1 MTNQTNPTLYAKD
14 KSGGLKVWSVT
25 TDGSSIYVQ
34 HGKLGGKQQVKE
46 TVCEPKNVGRANET
60 SPEAQ
65 AEIEALAKW
74 VKQTKKG
81 YFTTQEEALAYVS
94 KKPMKAHD
102 YKDYKD
108 RVKYPCYIQAKLN
121 GLRAMSEEG
130 NGIQSK
136 SGEAYKQP
144 KHWADELDTVLSV
157 YGCVDGEVFEKYIK
171 QGGLS
176 LQKINSAFKKPN
188 DDTHRLK
195 YWIYDIPSEKPFSE
209 RVKDLND
216 LAKFLEDNH
225 FTSVC
230 TLYTKLVNS
239 EAEGDEFYA
248 EVLEHGAEGVVY
260 RNLDGLYECDYRSY
274 NLIKRKPRPDAEAR
288 VLSVEKDKNN
298 WGIMTCELK
307 NGIQFKV
314 QMRVDSHPTIN
325 YREYENAVTLI
336 GGFITFEYEEF
347 SDAGVPTKQ
356 VGIGLRDVNPL
367 TWEPKE

>member
-14 KSGGLKVWSVT
+14 KSGGLKVWSVS
-25 TDGSSIYVQ
+25 TDGASVYVQ

-46 TVCEPKNVGRANET
+46 TVCEAKNVGRSNET
-60 SPEAQ
+60 TPEAQ

-81 YFTTQEEALAYVS
+81 YFATQEEALAYVS

-121 GLRAMSEEG
+121 GLRALSEDG

-144 KHWADELDTVLSV
+144 KHWEKHLDTILESF
-157 YGCVDGEVFEKYIK
+157 GCVDGEVFEKYAK

-188 DDTHRLK
+188 EDTHRLK
-195 YWIYDIPSEKPFSE
+195 YWIYDVPSDLPFSE
-209 RVKDLND
+209 RVKR
-216 LAKFLEDNH
+216 LECLSG
-225 FTSVC
+225 FIKEYGLSTMQVVE
-230 TLYTKLVNS
+230 TKLVHS
-239 EAEGDEFYA
+239 EEEGDEFYNY
-248 EVLEHGAEGVVY
+248 VLWLGAEGVVY
-260 RNLDGLYECDYRSY
+260 RNLDGTYEYDYRSY

-298 WGIMTCELK
+298 WGILTCELK
-307 NGIQFKV
+307 NGVQFKV

-325 YREYENAVTLI
+325 YREYDNAVTLI
-336 GGFITFEYEEF
+336 GGFIKFEYEEF
-347 SDAGVPTKQ
+347 SDSGVPTKQ
-356 VGIGLRDVNPL
+356 VGVGLREVDPL